1 MTFIAQSG
9 GENIGFATIFQ
20 LQALAQFGYREGEVA
35 GGDVCL
41 GNAGEMTLQ
50 LLLIKGRDGDDA
62 ETPAW
67 EILDRL
73 HAHEEMAVLGKH
85 SGSISLG

>member
-1 MTFIAQSG
+1 MAFVAQCC
-9 GENIGFATIFQ
+9 GEDIDFTAIFQ
-20 LQALAQFGYREGEVA
+20 LQTLAQFCHGEGEVA

>member
-1 MTFIAQSG
+1 MTFIAQCG
-9 GENIGFATIFQ
+9 GEDIGFAAIFQ
-20 LQALAQFGYREGEVA
+20 LQSLAQFCHGKREVA

-50 LLLIKGRDGDDA
+50 LLLIKGGDGDDA
-62 ETPAW
+62 ETSAW
-67 EILDRL
+67 EILYGGRT
-73 HAHEEMAVLGKH
+73 HEKMTVLGKH